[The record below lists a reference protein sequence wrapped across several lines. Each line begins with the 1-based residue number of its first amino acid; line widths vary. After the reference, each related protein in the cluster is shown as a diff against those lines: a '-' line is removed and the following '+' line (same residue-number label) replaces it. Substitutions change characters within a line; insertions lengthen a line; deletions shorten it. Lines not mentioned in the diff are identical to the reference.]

1 MPVPQGQAMARIVML
16 GDTREHLP
24 LDPQF
29 LEWVLATEVLAPTS
43 VVVEWIEENPFAHDD
58 PAFAPVGNYMFT
70 AMDEFV
76 ELQARAAA

>member
-1 MPVPQGQAMARIVML
+1 MARIVML